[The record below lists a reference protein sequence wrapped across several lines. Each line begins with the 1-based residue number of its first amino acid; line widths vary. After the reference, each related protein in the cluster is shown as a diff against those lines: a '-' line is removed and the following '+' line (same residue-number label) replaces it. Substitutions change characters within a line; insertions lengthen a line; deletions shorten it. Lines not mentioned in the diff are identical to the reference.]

1 MLRDYP
7 KGHCQRKDSSLNAT
21 TTGDAAR
28 QSPAAPDAC
37 DMFCD
42 MDEYS
47 IGTPRDAEAQRLGQD
62 AARSFFADPVEGD
75 TMESFVVGD
84 VTGEIVR
91 LTRAFQQTKQ
101 SEVKSWRRR
110 HFVAPIA
117 LGLAGIVT
125 SIATTPRPNS
135 GDSSI
140 PAVIGVLALVGGS
153 VWLIVNAFRASA
165 RLADAQQ
172 AREVETGRLL
182 EIARGA
188 ASATYL
194 ALGSED
200 GSEDGSEA
208 APKAK
213 PKPVAETT
221 EAEDE
226 ATPQRTPEEE
236 EATRERLREQR
247 LAAASPPPPGQ
258 PFGVSQGGAE
268 YLIAAWMR
276 HLGESNAGTSHETG
290 VGRVAAASTRCVAQV
305 RNDAGS
311 VDLEAVQ
318 ELVAAAA
325 VDGRRALFFTSG
337 SYAEDAEAFAE
348 QSGVVLFVYDAVAGT
363 LDGANALGRTAVLEG
378 LQ

>member
-1 MLRDYP
+1 
-7 KGHCQRKDSSLNAT
+7 
-21 TTGDAAR
+21 
-28 QSPAAPDAC
+28 
-37 DMFCD
+37 MFSG

-47 IGTPRDAEAQRLGQD
+47 IGTPRDVEAQRLGQD
-62 AARSFFADPVEGD
+62 AARSFFTDPVEGD

-101 SEVKSWRRR
+101 GEVKTWRRR
-110 HFVAPIA
+110 HFIGPIA
-117 LGLAGIVT
+117 LGLAGIVM

-135 GDSSI
+135 GGSSI
-140 PAVIGVLALVGGS
+140 PAVIGVLGLVGGS

-194 ALGSED
+194 ELGRGD
-200 GSEDGSEA
+200 GAAARPKAAAAAADPPTAA
-208 APKAK
+208 APPAAA
-213 PKPVAETT
+213 PQVDAPETDRDAT
-221 EAEDE
+221 PHRNAEDDD
-226 ATPQRTPEEE
+226 AARTLMRKQR
-236 EATRERLREQR
+236 R
-247 LAAASPPPPGQ
+247 AAASPPPPGQ

-268 YLIAAWMR
+268 YLVAAWMR
-276 HLGESNAGTSHETG
+276 HLGESDAGTSHETG
-290 VGRVAAASTRCVAQV
+290 VGRVAAASMRCVAQV
-305 RNDAGS
+305 SNDAGS

-325 VDGRRALFFTSG
+325 VDGRRALFFSAG
-337 SYAEDAEAFAE
+337 SYAEETEAFAE
-348 QSGVVLFVYDAVAGT
+348 RSGVALFVYDAVTGT
-363 LDGANALGRTAVLEG
+363 LDGANELGSAAVLDG
-378 LQ
+378 LR

>member
-7 KGHCQRKDSSLNAT
+7 KGHCQRKGSSLNAT

-28 QSPAAPDAC
+28 QSPATPDAC
-37 DMFCD
+37 DMFSD

-47 IGTPRDAEAQRLGQD
+47 IGSPRDAEAQRLGQD

-101 SEVKSWRRR
+101 GEVKSWRRR
-110 HFVAPIA
+110 HFVGPIA
-117 LGLAGIVT
+117 LGLAGIVM

-140 PAVIGVLALVGGS
+140 PAVIGVLGLVGGS
-153 VWLIVNAFRASA
+153 IWLIVNAFRASA
-165 RLADAQQ
+165 KLADAQQ

-194 ALGSED
+194 ELGS
-200 GSEDGSEA
+200 GDGSEA
-208 APKAK
+208 APTAK
-213 PKPVAETT
+213 PKPVTETT
-221 EAEDE
+221 EVEDE

-236 EATRERLREQR
+236 EATRERVREQR
-247 LAAASPPPPGQ
+247 RAAASPPPPGQ
-258 PFGVSQGGAE
+258 PFGVSQGAAE

-311 VDLEAVQ
+311 VDLEALQ

-363 LDGANALGRTAVLEG
+363 LDGANALGRAAVLDG
-378 LQ
+378 LK

>member
-1 MLRDYP
+1 M
-7 KGHCQRKDSSLNAT
+7 
-21 TTGDAAR
+21 
-28 QSPAAPDAC
+28 
-37 DMFCD
+37 
-42 MDEYS
+42 
-47 IGTPRDAEAQRLGQD
+47 GQN

-101 SEVKSWRRR
+101 GEVKSWRRR
-110 HFVAPIA
+110 HFVGPIA
-117 LGLAGIVT
+117 LGLASIVM

-140 PAVIGVLALVGGS
+140 PTVIGVLGLVGGS

-194 ALGSED
+194 ELASG
-200 GSEDGSEA
+200 DGSEA
-208 APKAK
+208 APTAK

-221 EAEDE
+221 EAEVEDE

-236 EATRERLREQR
+236 EATRERVRPLPRPP
-247 LAAASPPPPGQ
+247 ASPSECRKAPP
-258 PFGVSQGGAE
+258 
-268 YLIAAWMR
+268 
-276 HLGESNAGTSHETG
+276 NT
-290 VGRVAAASTRCVAQV
+290 
-305 RNDAGS
+305 
-311 VDLEAVQ
+311 
-318 ELVAAAA
+318 
-325 VDGRRALFFTSG
+325 
-337 SYAEDAEAFAE
+337 
-348 QSGVVLFVYDAVAGT
+348 
-363 LDGANALGRTAVLEG
+363 
-378 LQ
+378 